1 MFSLPWKSMVSSQ
14 QLTCH
19 SFQKVEVLFLQKKL
33 ITVNKRTRSKPHRLK
48 FFTETKNKNSMCDAY
63 TIWINFIVALKIRR
77 VTTPLRFIFFALRRQ
92 GTTPLGCISG
102 CTSNKESFGSFRV
115 YLLLHLRSEESQPL
129 QSLSLF
135 ALWKTMQDPFRV
147 YLLLHL
153 R

>member
-1 MFSLPWKSMVSSQ
+1 MRYLCAATRSTHILIKKVVRPDLICFHYLGRAWFLLSSWHAIHFRRWK
-14 QLTCH
+14 CC
-19 SFQKVEVLFLQKKL
+19 SFKKKL

-129 QSLSLF
+129 
-135 ALWKTMQDPFRV
+135 
-147 YLLLHL
+147 
-153 R
+153 